1 MKYEIV
7 KRDRRGETTT
17 IDEGS
22 CDTREEAMET
32 FIDCIIDHGKDDYWL
47 MQDYSRIKAGRNN
60 ILYRQKLAQLAK
72 NGQIE
77 EAFVGRSHR
86 YDGYG
91 YEYELLLRVSGEEKE
106 QYDDDLFL
114 ESWDPSYYDKPENQY
129 GEKWM
134 HITGTYINGA
144 IEDIIKDVQIDPYQD
159 GPKLES
165 LSLSCLNLCDDGHL
179 VAEFYGGA
187 NGGGFRGEDCN
198 WKFYLSLIRKFLGKL
213 LDYDRGDFFND
224 VWLIDWSND
233 CCDDCWTLT
242 LGLELSDSQKYHLVE
257 CIKHFPVLDLTKFNI
272 GIDAAMD
279 IVDPTGVAQMQA
291 AGAIPVTNVE
301 TTISESSKWRKI
313 AK

>member
-7 KRDRRGETTT
+7 KRDTTGQEILDQGECSTY
-17 IDEGS
+17 
-22 CDTREEAMET
+22 EEALDAYV
-32 FIDCIIDHGKDDYWL
+32 DCIIDHGKDDNWL
-47 MQDYSRIKAGRNN
+47 MDDYSRIKSGRNN
-60 ILYRQKLAQLAK
+60 MRYAK
-72 NGQIE
+72 NLKWLKKNNTLAEQFIAPLKGKP
-77 EAFVGRSHR
+77 
-86 YDGYG
+86 
-91 YEYELLLRVSGEEKE
+91 YEIQLSVSGDAEEI
-106 QYDDDLFL
+106 QPDLFA

-134 HITGTYINGA
+134 HITGTYINGV
-144 IEDIIKDVQIDPYQD
+144 IEDIIKDVQIDLYQD

-187 NGGGFRGEDCN
+187 NGGGFRGEECN

-213 LDYDRGDFFND
+213 LDHRQGDFFKD

-242 LGLELSDSQKYHLVE
+242 LGLELSDKEKYHLVE
-257 CIKHFPVLDLTKFNI
+257 CKQHFPVLDLEKFNI

-279 IVDPTGVAQMQA
+279 IVDPTGAAQMQA

-301 TTISESSKWRKI
+301 TT
-313 AK
+313 

>member
-7 KRDRRGETTT
+7 KRDTTGEET
-17 IDEGS
+17 IFKGECS
-22 CDTREEAMET
+22 TYEEALDAYV
-32 FIDCIIDHGKDDYWL
+32 DCIIDHGKDDNWL
-47 MQDYSRIKAGRNN
+47 MDDYSRIKSGRNN
-60 ILYRQKLAQLAK
+60 MRYAK
-72 NGQIE
+72 NLKWLKKNNALAEQFIAPLKGKP
-77 EAFVGRSHR
+77 
-86 YDGYG
+86 
-91 YEYELLLRVSGEEKE
+91 YEIQLSVSGGAEEI
-106 QYDDDLFL
+106 QPDLFA

-134 HITGTYINGA
+134 HITGTYINGV
-144 IEDIIKDVQIDPYQD
+144 IEDIIKDVQIDPFQD

-179 VAEFYGGA
+179 VAEFSGGA

-242 LGLELSDSQKYHLVE
+242 LGLELSDSQKYHLAE

-301 TTISESSKWRKI
+301 TT
-313 AK
+313 